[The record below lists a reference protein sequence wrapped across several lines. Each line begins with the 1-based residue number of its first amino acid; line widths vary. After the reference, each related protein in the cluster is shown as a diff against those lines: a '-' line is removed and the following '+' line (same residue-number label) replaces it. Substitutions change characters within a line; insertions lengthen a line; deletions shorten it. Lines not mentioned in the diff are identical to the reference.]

1 MFKGAEREW
10 RFYLADMIAFADKVL
25 LYTHEL
31 DQERFVSS
39 GLNYDIPILLTRL
52 TELHKLHLA
61 TPQT

>member
-10 RFYLADMIAFADKVL
+10 RFYLADKVL